1 MTPKRKRPPHKGKQ
15 LRIEVDKSDLVA
27 LRKCT
32 ALKLADKDADARTT
46 RQSVIRWALR
56 KCAAEVREG

>member
-1 MTPKRKRPPHKGKQ
+1 MTTPKRKPHKGKQ
-15 LRIEVDKSDLVA
+15 LRIEVDKAALAD

-46 RQSVIRWALR
+46 RQAVIRWALR